1 DADTI
6 RLKIRRAKTDTA
18 PLPDHS
24 NDLTERPEAKNLVS
38 IYAALTN
45 TTIDHVLKTYQ
56 GKGFSVFK
64 ADLTEV
70 VINAIV
76 PIGQEA
82 IRLLKDETYLLE
94 ILRNGADRAST
105 LANPVVSE
113 VEKIV
118 GFLS

>member
-1 DADTI
+1 
-6 RLKIRRAKTDTA
+6 
-18 PLPDHS
+18 DHS

-45 TTIDHVLKTYQ
+45 TTIDHVLEIYQ

-64 ADLTEV
+64 EDLTEV

-82 IRLLKDETYLLE
+82 IRLLKNETYLLE